1 MRTVLYFEL
10 RRKEKH
16 LIKYIVFPIIFSILM
31 FGICMAVDF
40 FFPALNR
47 VYMKWPAMLQDFL
60 SLKPWSMDLWLNV
73 WQLFVLV
80 YPFYLFYVMMKE
92 MSEAL
97 SEEERLETVVY
108 LHNAG
113 VNRKTI
119 FATKL
124 LVCGGGLLAC
134 CFTLLLL
141 NVLFALLLG
150 QNQGVKNAFAYYSI
164 LFFVGMLYLSVALFM
179 AACKPQK
186 GVAEDS
192 VMAVLIL
199 PCLFSRIP
207 ALLRFFS
214 ELLVLTGRDG
224 EIAERLGWLGERLD
238 ILTLLSPLTW
248 SWPALKIQ
256 KSYIVCA
263 IIMFVVMLGTAFSI
277 YTHKKMR

>member
-10 RRKEKH
+10 RRKKEH
-16 LIKYIVFPIIFSILM
+16 LIKYIVLPIIFSILL
-31 FGICMAVDF
+31 FGICVVVDF

-47 VYMKWPAMLQDFL
+47 MYMKWPALLQDL
-60 SLKPWSMDLWLNV
+60 LCLKPWSGDLWLNV
-73 WQLFVLV
+73 WQFFVLV
-80 YPFYLFYVMMKE
+80 YPFYLLYVMMTE
-92 MSEAL
+92 LSEAL

-124 LVCGGGLLAC
+124 LVWGGELLGC
-134 CFTLLLL
+134 CSTLLLL

-150 QNQGVKNAFAYYSI
+150 QNQGVRNAFVCYSI
-164 LFFVGMLYLSVALFM
+164 LFLVGMLYLSVALFM
-179 AACKPQK
+179 AACKPKK
-186 GVAEDS
+186 GVTADS
-192 VMAVLIL
+192 VIAVLIL
-199 PCLFSRIP
+199 PWLFSRIP
-207 ALLRFFS
+207 AFLRFFS
-214 ELLVLTGRDG
+214 ELLVITGRDG
-224 EIAERLGWLGERLD
+224 EIAERLGRLGERLD

-263 IIMFVVMLGTAFSI
+263 IILFVVMLGAAFSI